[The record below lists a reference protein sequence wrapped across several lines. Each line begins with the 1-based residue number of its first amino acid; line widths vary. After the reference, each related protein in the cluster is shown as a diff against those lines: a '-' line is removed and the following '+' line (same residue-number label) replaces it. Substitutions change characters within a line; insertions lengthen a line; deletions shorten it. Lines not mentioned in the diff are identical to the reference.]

1 MRLGADYYPEHWE
14 KSRWQIDLE
23 LMHEAGI
30 RVVRIGEFDW
40 SLFEPREGD
49 YQFAWMD
56 EILDFME
63 KHSMKVVLGTPSAT
77 PPKWMTDKYGDEIYQ
92 ADIHGN
98 SKIFGTRKHYCF
110 NSDVYREQN
119 RILVEK
125 IASRYGKH
133 PAVEDW
139 QIDNELGWANT
150 TRCYCSK
157 CRSKFQKYLE
167 KKFGTIDRLNEVYGT
182 VFWSQTYNSFDEVI
196 IPQAGACYDTCHDT
210 QGQNPGLLLDF
221 DRFCSDSV
229 ISFMKEQADIIRRY
243 SDRPITTNMLDAA
256 VNSGTGIDYFKM
268 SKELDFVT
276 WDNYIEFQWGKAK
289 DETVSRDHA
298 LLRSYKHQPFWV
310 MEQQSGACGWSK
322 MGPTPTPGKLRLWTY
337 QAVANGADT
346 VVYFRWRACP
356 FGTEEYWHGIL
367 GHDGKPNRR
376 LQEIAQVGAEMEKL
390 SKVYGPLMPKAK
402 VAILKSFDSEWSHA
416 IHKHVEN
423 FHYDTLLLDYYRAF
437 YKMGIPVEFA
447 APQEDLQSYELVLA
461 PALLMVSDEQ
471 KKNLEKYVKQG
482 GRLLLTFRSGV
493 KTMENAMLTESVPGS
508 FAEIAGIEIHDYD
521 PLLEKQTTVSG
532 VFGAGTADLWCDI
545 ITPGTAETLGVYT
558 SDFYAGTPCFTVNAY
573 GKGSVYYLGCDLDE
587 TAMERLARYLCGKT
601 GLPVEAYAIDGVEIV
616 PATDGKQEALFILN
630 HNAYPV
636 FVPLKKTYT
645 EMISGCEVSRAAELK
660 AYDVVILKQQNA

>member
-1 MRLGADYYPEHWE
+1 MRLGADYYPEHWDR
-14 KSRWQIDLE
+14 SRWQTDME
-23 LMHEAGI
+23 LMHQAGI
-30 RVVRIGEFDW
+30 KVVRIGEFDW
-40 SLFEPREGD
+40 SLFEPEEGVYKFD
-49 YQFAWMD
+49 WMD

-63 KHSMKVVLGTPSAT
+63 KNDMKVVLGTPSAT
-77 PPKWMTDKYGDEIYQ
+77 PPKWMTDKYGDKIYQ

-150 TRCYCSK
+150 TRCYCKK
-157 CRSKFQKYLE
+157 CQSKFQKYLE
-167 KKFGTIDRLNEVYGT
+167 NKFGTIEKLNEAYGT

-210 QGQNPGLLLDF
+210 QGQNPSLLLDF
-221 DRFCSDSV
+221 DRFSSDSV
-229 ISFMKEQADIIRRY
+229 ISFMNEQVDIIRKY

-268 SKELDFVT
+268 SKSLDFVT

-310 MEQQSGACGWSK
+310 MEQQSGPCGWSK

-337 QAVANGADT
+337 QAVANGSDT

-376 LQEIAQVGAEMEKL
+376 LQEISRTGAEMEKL
-390 SKVYGPLMPKAK
+390 SKVYGALMPRAK

-423 FHYDTLLLDYYRAF
+423 FHYDSLLLDYYRAF
-437 YKMGIPVEFA
+437 YKMGVPVEFA
-447 APQEDLQSYELVLA
+447 APEEDLSAYDLVLA
-461 PALLMVSDEQ
+461 PALLMVSGEQ
-471 KKNLEKYVKQG
+471 KKNIENYVKQG
-482 GRLLLTFRSGV
+482 GKLVLSFRSGV
-493 KTMENAMLTESVPGS
+493 KTMDNTMLMETVPGS
-508 FAEIAGIEIHDYD
+508 FAEMAGIEVHDYD
-521 PLLEKQTTVSG
+521 PLLEKQTGVSG
-532 VFGAGTADLWCDI
+532 VFGKGTADLWCDI
-545 ITPGTAETLGVYT
+545 ITPVSAKTLGVYT
-558 SDFYAGTPCFTVNAY
+558 SDFYAGVPCFTVNTF
-573 GKGSVYYLGCDLDE
+573 GDGSVYYLGCDLDE
-587 TAMERLARYLCGKT
+587 AAMDNLMRYLCEQVQI
-601 GLPVEAYAIDGVEIV
+601 PADAYSIDGVEIV
-616 PATDGKQEALFILN
+616 PATDGKNDALFIMN
-630 HNAYPV
+630 HNDYPV
-636 FVPLKKTYT
+636 LVPLKKKYT
-645 EMISGCEVSRAAELK
+645 EMLSGCEVEQAVELK
-660 AYDVVILKQQNA
+660 PYDVAVLK

>member
-14 KSRWQIDLE
+14 KSRWQIDLK
-23 LMHEAGI
+23 LMHEADI
-30 RVVRIGEFDW
+30 QVVRIGEFDW
-40 SLFEPREGD
+40 SLFEPSEGE

-56 EILDFME
+56 EILDFMV
-63 KHSMKVVLGTPSAT
+63 KNNMKVVLGTPSAT
-77 PPKWMTDKYGDEIYQ
+77 PPKWMSDKYGDEIYQ

-110 NSDVYREQN
+110 NSDIYREKN

-150 TRCYCSK
+150 TRCYCKK
-157 CRSKFQKYLE
+157 CRRKFRKYLE
-167 KKFGTIDRLNEVYGT
+167 KKYGTIDKLNSLYGT

-210 QGQNPGLLLDF
+210 QGQNPSLLLDF
-221 DRFCSDSV
+221 DRFSSDSV

-243 SDRPITTNMLDAA
+243 SDKPITTNMLDAA

-268 SKELDFVT
+268 SEELDFVT
-276 WDNYIEFQWGKAK
+276 WDNYIEFQWGKAQ

-310 MEQQSGACGWSK
+310 MEQQSGPCGWSK

-376 LQEIAQVGAEMEKL
+376 LREIAQVGSEMKKL
-390 SKVYGPLMPKAK
+390 SKVYGSLMPKAK

-437 YKMGIPVEFA
+437 YKLGIPVEFA
-447 APQEDLQSYELVLA
+447 APQEDLGSYDLVLA

-471 KKNLEKYVKQG
+471 KRNLENYVKQG
-482 GRLLLTFRSGV
+482 GKLLLTFRSGI
-493 KTMENAMLTESVPGS
+493 KTMENTMLTETVPGS
-508 FAEIAGIEIHDYD
+508 FAEMAGIEIHDYD
-521 PLLEKQTTVSG
+521 PLLEKQAAVSG
-532 VFGAGTADLWCDI
+532 VFGAGTANLWCDI
-545 ITPGTAETLGVYT
+545 ITPGTAEILGVYT
-558 SDFYAGTPCFTVNAY
+558 GDFYAGTPCFTVNAY
-573 GKGSVYYLGCDLDE
+573 GEGSVYYLGCDLDE
-587 TAMERLARYLCGKT
+587 AAMERLARYFCGET
-601 GLPVEAYAIDGVEIV
+601 GIPAEAYAIDGVEIV

-636 FVPLKKTYT
+636 LVPLKKAYT
-645 EMISGCEVSRAAELK
+645 EMISSREVKRAAELK
-660 AYDVVILKQQNA
+660 AYDVMILKQENA